1 MLDTINYI
9 VSLLCLL
16 FFEECVYSCR
26 ITVISQSIFFC
37 VIDHNVLCLFM
48 YGCVFLFPLFAF
60 SLSKLNCYSFDVV
73 FPLLEKRRMF
83 SLSVEFIFSYGIN
96 ILFCF
101 VLCWHYD
108 MISLYAE
115 CRCFAY
121 IDIYK
126 METYS
131 YGNFSLMNF
140 DKTLVA
146 QIYLDS
152 FYFHIFFKAK
162 INTFLGF
169 TTQVF
174 LIVFI
179 FFNASL
185 KCLANTDCIKMCLS
199 LHCVISMNLIIIKIF
214 QHPLVTKYMLI
225 CYILSILL
233 DYSNFYGS
241 YTFKVIFFS
250 LVYPLSINFSLT
262 LQ

>member
-16 FFEECVYSCR
+16 FIEECLSSHR

-37 VIDHNVLCLFM
+37 VIDHTVLCLVM
-48 YGCVFLFPLFAF
+48 YGCVFLFHLFVF
-60 SLSKLNCYSFDVV
+60 SLSKLKCYSFDVIL
-73 FPLLEKRRMF
+73 PLLEKGRMI
-83 SLSVEFIFSYGIN
+83 SLSVEFLFSNGIN
-96 ILFCF
+96 VLFCL

-108 MISLYAE
+108 MISLYAK

-121 IDIYK
+121 IDIYIYK

-131 YGNFSLMNF
+131 YGNLSLMNF
-140 DKTLVA
+140 DKTLAA

-152 FYFHIFFKAK
+152 FYIFKAK

-169 TTQVF
+169 TTQVY
-174 LIVFI
+174 LIVFL
-179 FFNASL
+179 FFLFIYISFTKIVL
-185 KCLANTDCIKMCLS
+185 FMANTNCIKICLS

-241 YTFKVIFFS
+241 YTFKVIFF
-250 LVYPLSINFSLT
+250 LLFII
-262 LQ
+262 